1 MGGWG
6 LKVSGRGEKW
16 RHATHENP
24 TLFRFQFA
32 APQRRV
38 NSFQKE
44 FFTWSWV
51 APSVSL
57 ALLTKESRNWRFFR
71 PQNALFFAL
80 HHFNTSLLSFF
91 FFFFSKFIHSFF
103 IYFCNLLRIFLVKFM
118 RKREKKK
125 EKGIPYC
132 LADDFKFGSD
142 GIECIASITIE
153 LLRSTRTKFFL
164 RSTRKCTVIPN
175 SMKNLL
181 NF

>member
-1 MGGWG
+1 MKIARDCSETPSSPAQRRANTVGGWG

-91 FFFFSKFIHSFF
+91 LFFFLNLFILFSFTFAICFEFF
-103 IYFCNLLRIFLVKFM
+103 WSNLCVKE
-118 RKREKKK
+118 RKRKKK
-125 EKGIPYC
+125 E
-132 LADDFKFGSD
+132 FR
-142 GIECIASITIE
+142 IASRTI
-153 LLRSTRTKFFL
+153 L
-164 RSTRKCTVIPN
+164 N
-175 SMKNLL
+175 SVVMGSSVSRV
-181 NF
+181 